1 MRHVSIPFGVL
12 SILLVLVL
20 NLLAA
25 SAALHERLHADA
37 GKTDHECAVTLFAHG
52 QMDSTAVEVA
62 AIRPVA
68 PVEFLQL
75 TSVSVFKALVEP
87 LPPGRGPP
95 FSLLHS

>member
-25 SAALHERLHADA
+25 SAALHEWLHADA

-62 AIRPVA
+62 AILPVA
-68 PVEFLQL
+68 PVEFLPL
-75 TSVSVFKALVEP
+75 TSVSVFKALVET